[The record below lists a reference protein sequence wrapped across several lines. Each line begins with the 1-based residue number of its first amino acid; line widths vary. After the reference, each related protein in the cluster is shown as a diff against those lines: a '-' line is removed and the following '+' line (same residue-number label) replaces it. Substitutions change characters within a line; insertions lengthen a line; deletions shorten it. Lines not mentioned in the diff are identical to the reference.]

1 MDDLGVPLFLETP
14 HISEMNL
21 YETHFE
27 PGRQARLQPSESCCF
42 SPLLRESK
50 GFPKL
55 QDSKKWNFPNGQL
68 VMIHHFS
75 DFCFCWVFF
84 SNYVF
89 FPHGIHKS
97 TLIFKPQNVGVPNR
111 CISLV
116 FFEKPPKPGSKS
128 SRRWVGL
135 HSFLFSRGLS
145 GWFFS
150 SCHGTNQET
159 AAAVQP
165 PETASFGENG
175 DRLRGG
181 NHVDVVKLWGIYIQN
196 KNIHNICTYHLVY
209 L

>member
-75 DFCFCWVFF
+75 DFCFCWVSF

-128 SRRWVGL
+128 AWMSWPA
-135 HSFLFSRGLS
+135 FLP
-145 GWFFS
+145 FFS
-150 SCHGTNQET
+150 GPFRLIFFVVPWHR
-159 AAAVQP
+159 P
-165 PETASFGENG
+165 RNG
-175 DRLRGG
+175 RSSSTTG
-181 NHVDVVKLWGIYIQN
+181 NSEFW
-196 KNIHNICTYHLVY
+196 
-209 L
+209 